1 MPPHEPRSDVSA
13 ALDSERTLLVREERD
28 FIARSHRD
36 AARIRMR
43 QFIVL
48 ALLLSGWWL
57 ASGTLVDRLFLSDP
71 ISVARV
77 LYQVTIDGT
86 LWWHLEQTLIEMT
99 LGYIVG
105 VTVGVALA
113 VAMTSLPWGQK
124 IVRPLML
131 GLFAVPKVALAPI
144 VIVWL
149 GIYLMPKIVLS
160 ASLVVFIVYFNTVA
174 GILSVNPH
182 MHEVVRVMGASR
194 WSVLTKLVLPSA
206 APYIFTAMR
215 ITAPGALIGAI
226 IGEFLSSNRG
236 IGFFIAAASS
246 RYDTARVFAGII
258 SLLIFVLLLNT
269 AISRLERH
277 IARWRPPE
285 AATEAMV

>member
-13 ALDSERTLLVREERD
+13 ALDSERTLLAREERD
-28 FIARSHRD
+28 FVARSHRD

-149 GIYLMPKIVLS
+149 GIYLMPKVVLS

-182 MHEVVRVMGASR
+182 MQEVVQVMGASR
-194 WSVLTKLVLPSA
+194 WSVLTKLILPSA

-236 IGFFIAAASS
+236 IHCGGKLA
-246 RYDTARVFAGII
+246 V
-258 SLLIFVLLLNT
+258 
-269 AISRLERH
+269 
-277 IARWRPPE
+277 
-285 AATEAMV
+285 

>member
-1 MPPHEPRSDVSA
+1 MPPHELTSGVSVM
-13 ALDSERTLLVREERD
+13 LDSERILLAREESKFAAD
-28 FIARSHRD
+28 TQRD

-48 ALLLSGWWL
+48 AALLTGWWL

-77 LYQVTIDGT
+77 LYQVTVDGT

-105 VTVGVALA
+105 VTTGVALA

-131 GLFAVPKVALAPI
+131 GLFAVPKVALAPLI
-144 VIVWL
+144 IVWL
-149 GIYLMPKIVLS
+149 GIYLTPKIVLS

-174 GILSVNPH
+174 GILSVNPQ
-182 MHEVVRVMGASR
+182 MQEVVRVMGASR
-194 WSVLTKLVLPSA
+194 LSILTKLTLPSA

-246 RYDTARVFAGII
+246 RYDTARVFAGIF

-277 IARWRPPE
+277 IERWRPRE
-285 AATEAMV
+285 AVMETSV